1 MFRGIMEF
9 IKELSLMQTPGV
21 NNFDVQL
28 VSSDEHKFPSFYLW
42 QDKYIGAIA
51 FHTPG
56 IREKLIWWAGG
67 MHVSAS
73 LLELF
78 LDIIFFL

>member
-28 VSSDEHKFPSFYLW
+28 VSSDEHKFPSFYL
-42 QDKYIGAIA
+42 
-51 FHTPG
+51 
-56 IREKLIWWAGG
+56 
-67 MHVSAS
+67 
-73 LLELF
+73 
-78 LDIIFFL
+78 